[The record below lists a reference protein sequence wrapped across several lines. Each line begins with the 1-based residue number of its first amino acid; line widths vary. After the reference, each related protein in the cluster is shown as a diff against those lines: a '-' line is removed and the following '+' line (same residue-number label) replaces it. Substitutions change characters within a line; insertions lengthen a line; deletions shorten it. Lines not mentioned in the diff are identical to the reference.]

1 MENGNDVLTFLHIF
15 QIQRHSKRVEEV
27 KNLNN
32 QANGNELNRS
42 NSLSSR
48 QGSGSEYHRKH
59 AGHIEGYGELHP
71 TTADMMSNTEN
82 TIQ

>member
-1 MENGNDVLTFLHIF
+1 M
-15 QIQRHSKRVEEV
+15 
-27 KNLNN
+27 NN
-32 QANGNELNRS
+32 QANSNEQKQS
-42 NSLSSR
+42 SSLSSR

-82 TIQ
+82 NIQ